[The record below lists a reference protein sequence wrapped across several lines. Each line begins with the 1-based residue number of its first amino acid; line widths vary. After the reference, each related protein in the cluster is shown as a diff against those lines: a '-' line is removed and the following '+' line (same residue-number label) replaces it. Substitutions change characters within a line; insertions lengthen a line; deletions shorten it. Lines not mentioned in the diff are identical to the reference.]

1 MLLGR
6 DKRSQKKYREK
17 FQLKDVPISTP
28 QSALDEL
35 IFDRK
40 WNPRTGWELN
50 RGKDFLGN
58 RSWIFTSKENPNLR
72 FDEAKLRMYRML
84 SFRRVG
90 KWDNI
95 QYVREKEDPP
105 LDFLD
110 DEPRLKAIL
119 RDFVPQVYPA

>member
-1 MLLGR
+1 
-6 DKRSQKKYREK
+6 
-17 FQLKDVPISTP
+17 
-28 QSALDEL
+28 
-35 IFDRK
+35 
-40 WNPRTGWELN
+40 
-50 RGKDFLGN
+50 
-58 RSWIFTSKENPNLR
+58 
-72 FDEAKLRMYRML
+72 ML

-119 RDFVPQVYPA
+119 RDFVPRVYPA